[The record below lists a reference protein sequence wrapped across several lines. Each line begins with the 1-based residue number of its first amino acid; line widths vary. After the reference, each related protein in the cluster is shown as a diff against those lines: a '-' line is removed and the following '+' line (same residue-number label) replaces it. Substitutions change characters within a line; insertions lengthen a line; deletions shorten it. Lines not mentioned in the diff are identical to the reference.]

1 MRSSVHRLTLTDPG
15 DVSPLAEAI
24 ERGELNPATIVAVI
38 GKTPGNGLVNDYTR
52 GYLTQS
58 LALLIGEHT
67 AIHWRRIIER
77 IPFIFSGGT
86 EGVLTPHITVFC
98 TEPDGNS
105 DGRPTLAIA
114 TAFTPE
120 LAPQAIGRKAQAMD
134 TAEAV
139 RVAMGAAGIDDPAD
153 VHFVQVKGPCLT
165 ASQIS
170 AAAASGLD
178 VAGGNADKSMALSRV
193 ASAFGVALALGEISE
208 DQLDDSAFLKDFTLY
223 SGVASCSSGVE
234 VRCNEIV
241 LLGNSRKWAGDYRIS
256 HRPMA
261 DALDISA
268 LYELLD
274 DLQLEPIALSKSF
287 AQNTTGTR
295 SESPVMAAFVKCEAD
310 RRGLIRGQPHT
321 MLNDGDMNQQRHIRG
336 AVGAIAAA
344 VLADTRI
351 FVSGGAEHQGPDG
364 GGIVTAIARK
374 PEPDLQS

>member
-1 MRSSVHRLTLTDPG
+1 
-15 DVSPLAEAI
+15 
-24 ERGELNPATIVAVI
+24 
-38 GKTPGNGLVNDYTR
+38 
-52 GYLTQS
+52 
-58 LALLIGEHT
+58 
-67 AIHWRRIIER
+67 
-77 IPFIFSGGT
+77 
-86 EGVLTPHITVFC
+86 
-98 TEPDGNS
+98 
-105 DGRPTLAIA
+105 
-114 TAFTPE
+114 
-120 LAPQAIGRKAQAMD
+120 
-134 TAEAV
+134 
-139 RVAMGAAGIDDPAD
+139 
-153 VHFVQVKGPCLT
+153 
-165 ASQIS
+165 
-170 AAAASGLD
+170 
-178 VAGGNADKSMALSRV
+178 
-193 ASAFGVALALGEISE
+193 
-208 DQLDDSAFLKDFTLY
+208 
-223 SGVASCSSGVE
+223 
-234 VRCNEIV
+234 
-241 LLGNSRKWAGDYRIS
+241 
-256 HRPMA
+256 MA